1 MRLLQ
6 SFTYLSVFMN
16 FFYTTKVFGQYKIKD
31 SCAAFSLHIEAKNLM
46 SDSVM
51 LLYRDCDNI
60 SPGDTL
66 ILSNG
71 KANITGQINRATEG
85 ILFTNIRSRWMDGPR
100 VIRFIIEPGKM
111 ALHFTIR
118 NDSVQDVIIEGPL
131 SQKEKVSWEADN
143 SSILNTKARYE
154 NEYIKLLHQN
164 GTKDS
169 AVLKNREEIIWNKIG
184 GFRESLITSALN
196 YVKTHPN
203 SYFSGYLLYYYKRNM
218 PTDSL
223 EKYFYDL
230 GPNVIYSDFGK
241 LTLDELFKLTN
252 DWTFRKSYSDS
263 AFYENFRKIKTIY
276 DVSLT
281 DLNGAKTSFSEF
293 KGNFIL
299 IDFWSSGCGPCIRNA
314 PYLEKLITM
323 MKDKP
328 IKVISVS
335 IDDRV
340 DTWKKSIKKYAFPGI
355 HLLDK
360 QGMLST
366 FYKVLWVPRY
376 IIVNPDGTV
385 ANMDAPQANDPRLKF
400 ILTNLLAKNKSDK
413 LLY

>member
-6 SFTYLSVFMN
+6 SFMYLCILIN
-16 FFYTTKVFGQYKIKD
+16 FFCATKVFGQYKIKD
-31 SCAAFSLHIEAKNLM
+31 SCAAFSLHIEAKNLI

-51 LLYRDCDNI
+51 LLYRDCDKI
-60 SPGDTL
+60 SSGDTL
-66 ILSNG
+66 ILSDG
-71 KANITGQINRATEG
+71 KGNITGQINRATEG

-100 VIRFIIEPGKM
+100 VIRFIIEPGKIV
-111 ALHFTIR
+111 LHFTIR
-118 NDSVQDVIIEGPL
+118 NDSARDVIIEGPY
-131 SQKEKVSWEADN
+131 SQKEKVAWEADN
-143 SSILNTKARYE
+143 SQILNMKAIYE

-169 AVLKNREEIIWNKIG
+169 TALKNRKEIIWNKIG

-196 YVKTHPN
+196 YVKVHPN

-241 LTLDELFKLTN
+241 ITLEELFKLTN

-263 AFYENFRKIKTIY
+263 SFYEKFRKIKTIY

-281 DLNGAKTSFSEF
+281 DLNGTKTSFSEF

-299 IDFWSSGCGPCIRNA
+299 IDFWSSWCGPCIKNA
-314 PYLEKLITM
+314 PYLEKLITV
-323 MKDKP
+323 MKNKP

-335 IDDRV
+335 IDDGV
-340 DTWKKSIKKYAFPGI
+340 DTWKKSIKKYCFPGI
-355 HLLDK
+355 HLFDDK
-360 QGMLST
+360 GLLST

-385 ANMDAPQANDPRLKF
+385 ANLDAPQAIDPQLKI
-400 ILTNLLAKNKSDK
+400 ILNNLLDKKN
-413 LLY
+413 